1 MSDSL
6 VAGMSGNTEGEWSF
20 LEHLCS
26 LDIDS
31 PQIKQTHMTSIIAT
45 IGPACDNVEI
55 LQDMVLA
62 GVNIFRLV
70 MAYGDRY
77 SYHTQMIEKIRKAI
91 SGHFS
96 PVGIAI
102 DIAGPEVR
110 LGRLKPSLGREIFL
124 KSHSIVRFTNN
135 TDYLDNMDDSFIYV
149 DQKKLIDFA
158 DINSIIVIEDG
169 PLSFIVKDKVD
180 THRPTPTLV
189 CEVLNEG
196 ILGNRQTCHMN
207 GMPDMCQLTENDEK
221 DLSFALSQ
229 KADMVF
235 MSLVSDAGLIKS
247 VRKFFDDKE
256 SSIKI
261 LAKIENYKGIIN
273 INEILNASDGVIIS
287 RGNLGINIKPEKVFL
302 AQKMITKRANVA
314 GKSVTCASQMLESM
328 TVHPRPTRAEA
339 GDVANSVLDGIDCV
353 MLSSETAKGNHPLLA
368 VKTLVQICR
377 EAEGAMFNN
386 HLQMI
391 EMATPSQL
399 MKDHTTAIAAV
410 KAAISSCARAIVVVT
425 STGRSAALISRY
437 RPRCVILGVTR
448 KSSTAR
454 QLHLYRGVIPF
465 LHAGAVSGV
474 WEKDYNDSI
483 KAAFE
488 YAIKRNLLFIG
499 SIVVLVRGWTEG
511 SGSTDTMCV
520 AKVPGPD
527 DALPMSY

>member
-1 MSDSL
+1 MW
-6 VAGMSGNTEGEWSF
+6 GNTEEERSF

-77 SYHTQMIEKIRKAI
+77 S
-91 SGHFS
+91 
-96 PVGIAI
+96 
-102 DIAGPEVR
+102 
-110 LGRLKPSLGREIFL
+110 SLGREIFL

-135 TDYLDNMDDSFIYV
+135 TDFLDNMDDSFIYV

-229 KADMVF
+229 KVDMVF
-235 MSLVSDAGLIKS
+235 MSLVSDASLIKS
-247 VRKFFDDKE
+247 VRKFFDEKE

-261 LAKIENYKGIIN
+261 LAKIENYKGII
-273 INEILNASDGVIIS
+273 
-287 RGNLGINIKPEKVFL
+287 KFF
-302 AQKMITKRANVA
+302 
-314 GKSVTCASQMLESM
+314 
-328 TVHPRPTRAEA
+328 
-339 GDVANSVLDGIDCV
+339 
-353 MLSSETAKGNHPLLA
+353 
-368 VKTLVQICR
+368 KT
-377 EAEGAMFNN
+377 
-386 HLQMI
+386 
-391 EMATPSQL
+391 
-399 MKDHTTAIAAV
+399 
-410 KAAISSCARAIVVVT
+410 
-425 STGRSAALISRY
+425 
-437 RPRCVILGVTR
+437 
-448 KSSTAR
+448 
-454 QLHLYRGVIPF
+454 QLHL
-465 LHAGAVSGV
+465 
-474 WEKDYNDSI
+474 
-483 KAAFE
+483 
-488 YAIKRNLLFIG
+488 
-499 SIVVLVRGWTEG
+499 
-511 SGSTDTMCV
+511 
-520 AKVPGPD
+520 
-527 DALPMSY
+527 